1 MFGRRLRTCLDLL
14 KPDVRAKMEMANFR
28 QKCYHDQHAEMRAF
42 AREDPVW
49 VLSTNGTG
57 HQQGKILQRTGP
69 LSYRVLVNGKSVRK
83 HADQLRFRRIPGKPD
98 HDVTMD
104 ECISP
109 NDDVLFD
116 NIVRDAPAPPIEPPR
131 SEPPRNNVQVS
142 PDNQSSASASAAAT
156 LDTASQP
163 AAATAARPETE
174 TAPRHQ
180 QLRRSQR
187 QRKLPSTA

>member
-1 MFGRRLRTCLDLL
+1 MFGRRLQTCLDLL
-14 KPDVRAKMEMANFR
+14 KPDVRARMEMANFR
-28 QKCYHDQHAEMRAF
+28 QKCYHDQLAEMRAF

-49 VLSTNGTG
+49 VLSTTGTG

-69 LSYRVLVNGKSVRK
+69 LSYRVLVNGKSARK
-83 HADQLRFRRIPGKPD
+83 HAAQLRFRRIPGEPD

-104 ECISP
+104 EGISR

-116 NIVRDAPAPPIEPPR
+116 NIARDAPAPPIEPLR
-131 SEPPRNNVQVS
+131 SVPPRNNVQVS
-142 PDNQSSASASAAAT
+142 PDNQSSASAAAT

-174 TAPRHQ
+174 TASAAAAAP
-180 QLRRSQR
+180 LAA
-187 QRKLPSTA
+187 TAQVSVDSI